1 LLFKNGEKNPGQL
14 KDVLPFRFILTM
26 MGFFALYAGTLYNDF
41 LSLTFNTF
49 GSCYDPNVEDYYQP
63 GVNSTNSTVDHVY
76 PYNAECTYPYG
87 LDPIWG
93 KAGNDIVYI
102 NSFKMKFA
110 VIVGVI

>member
-1 LLFKNGEKNPGQL
+1 MILLAH
-14 KDVLPFRFILTM
+14 ILM
-26 MGFFALYAGTLYNDF
+26 VILI
-41 LSLTFNTF
+41 FN
-49 GSCYDPNVEDYYQP
+49 NK
-63 GVNSTNSTVDHVY
+63 
-76 PYNAECTYPYG
+76 G